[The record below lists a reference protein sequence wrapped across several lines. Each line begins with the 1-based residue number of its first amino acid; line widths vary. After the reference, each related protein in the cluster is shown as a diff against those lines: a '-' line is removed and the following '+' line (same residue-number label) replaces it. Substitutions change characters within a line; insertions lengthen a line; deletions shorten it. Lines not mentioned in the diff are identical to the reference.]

1 MSRVLSA
8 LTERVLDIIVIVYH
22 VVSFMY
28 LFLSLPRCHAL
39 QRTVSKSN
47 IITEALYD
55 YTFLRLLDYFWPQFP
70 EWLRAGGGRVLLS
83 DLW

>member
-1 MSRVLSA
+1 MHSREL
-8 LTERVLDIIVIVYH
+8 
-22 VVSFMY
+22 Y
-28 LFLSLPRCHAL
+28 LV
-39 QRTVSKSN
+39 QSN

-55 YTFLRLLDYFWPQFP
+55 YTFLRLSDYFWTQFP